1 MLHTL
6 FAVGVKAIKCSLTE
20 KVVFEPSDWLRFV
33 CAELFACSPCAFKA
47 FCAHVKNMHVR
58 FTSYYIYSEV
68 INPWCTLT
76 LALGKHGYL
85 FNQGH
90 GQIYIYIL
98 KLFGF
103 FLFFS

>member
-47 FCAHVKNMHVR
+47 FCAHFKNIHVR
-58 FTSYYIYSEV
+58 FTSYYVYSEV
-68 INPWCTLT
+68 INSWCTLT

-85 FNQGH
+85 FNQRH
-90 GQIYIYIL
+90 GQIYIYIYM
-98 KLFGF
+98 
-103 FLFFS
+103 